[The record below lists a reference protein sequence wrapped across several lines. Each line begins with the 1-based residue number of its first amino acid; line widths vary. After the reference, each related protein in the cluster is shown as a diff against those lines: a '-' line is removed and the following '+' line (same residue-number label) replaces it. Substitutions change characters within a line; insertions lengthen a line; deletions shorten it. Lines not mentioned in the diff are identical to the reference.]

1 MGVTFAEVSPDIG
14 FCFDPRGNCGAFPVA
29 ACGFRHRHAGR
40 LYARRV
46 GVGAAKRLHLNDPTR
61 LAGAALRPAAGA
73 DAFPDA

>member
-1 MGVTFAEVSPDIG
+1 MGVTFAEVSPDI
-14 FCFDPRGNCGAFPVA
+14 CFRLNSRRHCGAVLIAADGICYRDPRG
-29 ACGFRHRHAGR
+29 